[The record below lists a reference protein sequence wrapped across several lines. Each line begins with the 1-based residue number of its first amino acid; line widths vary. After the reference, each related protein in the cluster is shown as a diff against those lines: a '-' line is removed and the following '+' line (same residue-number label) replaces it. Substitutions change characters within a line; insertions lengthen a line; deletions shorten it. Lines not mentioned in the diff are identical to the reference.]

1 MLRITDMIGA
11 GFLFVIGIGLG
22 IMVLSSLPTIALVLY
37 AVVVTILRGI
47 RAVLTLD
54 LARINNMIAPGK
66 WDDMIKR

>member
-1 MLRITDMIGA
+1 MIGA